1 MIENFAPN
9 LIRLRKQKELS
20 QKELAKELGIS
31 SQTISNIENQTA
43 YPTFANLEK
52 IAKFFKATP
61 NQLFG
66 TSSQIE
72 LENSVFETDDYVD
85 KANLLLKA
93 VNTFHNFSLD
103 LEDNSTPEAYALET
117 ITKLDNLL
125 KREPIL
131 DPETDEHL
139 YRYIPTGIL
148 VRAEDKT
155 ELETEYELAYRS
167 SILEKAF
174 DRMEEI
180 EDLYQKA
187 QYIVNTQDLLDKKS

>member
-20 QKELAKELGIS
+20 QKELAKKLGIS
-31 SQTISNIENQTA
+31 PQTISNIENQTA

-103 LEDNSTPEAYALET
+103 LEDYSTPEAYALET

-155 ELETEYELAYRS
+155 EPETEYELAYRS

-174 DRMEEI
+174 DRIEEI